1 MVSIRCVINLL
12 QSPNTLEWFLSV
24 SIRCVINLLQSP
36 NTLEWFLLDVVSN

>member
-12 QSPNTLEWFLSV
+12 QSPNTLEMV

-36 NTLEWFLLDVVSN
+36 NTLEWFLLDV